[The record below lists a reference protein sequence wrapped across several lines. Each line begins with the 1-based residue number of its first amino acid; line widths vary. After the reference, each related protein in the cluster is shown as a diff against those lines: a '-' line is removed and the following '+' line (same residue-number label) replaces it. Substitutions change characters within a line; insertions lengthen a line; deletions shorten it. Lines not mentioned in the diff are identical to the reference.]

1 MQAPTAARGSAALRA
16 TASRAAFRGTAA
28 PRSAKCARRTPTA
41 APACACLDPTE
52 SRAARPSGP
61 AGRTARS
68 ATTTPTAAPDLTVA
82 RRTAWGRGVAGRRL
96 PPASL
101 RAQRADSQPSAAADT
116 ARERTEL
123 SSARGHA
130 PATGLPARPR
140 SIAAARPP
148 SAFASRRTS
157 SAFRRFDEIRLPDSC
172 GAAVLF
178 PLTAPACA
186 NVGGRQL
193 IWMSSMGPVRG
204 RAVLVGLAGLCA
216 CARAGDGTNFRF
228 PTDDGG
234 LAGEVGSGDVGS
246 SGSPD
251 WSSGSSGSSSGA
263 NSGGSGSS
271 DADAVAS
278 SGGGVACGP
287 SCMGCCDVRGVCVA
301 GLGDTACGA
310 AGARCQDCTAIG
322 TTCQAGGACTLG
334 SSTGSSSG
342 ASSGSSSGASS
353 EAGAGCRTGTS
364 SSSCGRGTCAGCC
377 DQAGNCHPGTS
388 DSNCGSRSNCCAD
401 CNAANKTCN
410 AGTCS

>member
-1 MQAPTAARGSAALRA
+1 MHAECRLLLRHVLAWTRRSRALPGRRDLRVGRRDLPRRRRLLRRTPQLRAGRHGAEALPNAGCCVRRCGRNVRTRSRVLRRTLRASGRSFRLHGVMLQRRDCLHVRGRLLQRDLRVRSPRVEPRLRSAASMRSGCLIL
-16 TASRAAFRGTAA
+16 AA
-28 PRSAKCARRTPTA
+28 PRYSSRDGMRARK
-41 APACACLDPTE
+41 
-52 SRAARPSGP
+52 
-61 AGRTARS
+61 
-68 ATTTPTAAPDLTVA
+68 
-82 RRTAWGRGVAGRRL
+82 RRRG
-96 PPASL
+96 
-101 RAQRADSQPSAAADT
+101 QW
-116 ARERTEL
+116 
-123 SSARGHA
+123 
-130 PATGLPARPR
+130 
-140 SIAAARPP
+140 
-148 SAFASRRTS
+148 
-157 SAFRRFDEIRLPDSC
+157 
-172 GAAVLF
+172 
-178 PLTAPACA
+178 
-186 NVGGRQL
+186 
-193 IWMSSMGPVRG
+193 IWMLSMGPVRG

-246 SGSPD
+246 SGSPES
-251 WSSGSSGSSSGA
+251 SSGSSGSSSGA
-263 NSGGSGSS
+263 NSGGSGST

-287 SCMGCCDVRGVCVA
+287 SCMGCCDARGMCVA

-353 EAGAGCRTGTS
+353 EGGAGCRTGTS

-388 DSNCGSRSNCCAD
+388 NSNCGSRSNCCVD